1 MIQQAITIL
10 NTALDSTGKF
20 AQSYCLGEL
29 RADGEGR
36 KVPYAYTA
44 SGEFRTVDIDSGSV
58 TYWRMDSPA
67 SFEDIAPKYSA
78 KRLVQGD
85 FSLRLVVISHRSDA
99 FEPTRLSN
107 DLASLLIAQDSDIE
121 SAVSADSVTLAI
133 TSIDHDTPAIYA
145 TEFSGIDVEDLDY
158 RLFMLALT
166 IKMTIVAPAECWANE
181 CDLDPDI
188 LHWFNFCDSATFE
201 RLTDEQRECLTARL
215 CETPPTLCEQLA
227 EVAPEDVVADV
238 FDCLTPE
245 AQAALLEA
253 ECEVTPCDPV
263 TVEINGTEVGTPASG
278 STFSIK
284 VTLDGNESGS
294 WNGVNTWEV
303 ESEPCADGTIT
314 INGDSYGT
322 VPSGG
327 TENIQVVTDAT
338 PSSPVGSLV
347 SGQWVIGNAHMNI
360 NGTNVGNIEAEGTAN
375 QYVKVNGTQIGSW
388 NNPTQTW
395 NIVVKQGGVQVG
407 SNVGN
412 EWIVPACPA
421 TYSLSLAT
429 SSATPAYGGS
439 FTITAT
445 ATGFTPT
452 SYTFSYPSDSIGGY
466 ARTTQAGNAL
476 AITAR
481 GYSTQTI
488 MVTATDGVTT
498 VGATIQVTV
507 AQMTEVTDFLTN
519 TGIVDATITGA
530 VRTLALR
537 LDDYGIWS
545 KVRALYPFV
554 GGTATTHKY
563 NLKDPR
569 DLDAAYR
576 LVFAGGWTHDAN
588 GVTGNGVNTS
598 ADSKLANNVLGQN
611 SLTLGVYNRT
621 SGLGGMEWSGSVT
634 PRTWLAGNISGT
646 AYFDLNN
653 GASTATTTAP
663 ADVRGTL
670 MASRV
675 VSTATE
681 LNLNGQGQ
689 RTTAATSSAPAATNF
704 ILGQFSGGGF
714 TTSRNYAAAWLTD
727 GLNAEEETHF
737 RSVMQTFQTTLSR
750 QV

>member
-44 SGEFRTVDIDSGSV
+44 SGEFRPVDIDSGSV

-67 SFEDIAPKYSA
+67 SFEDIASKYSA
-78 KRLVQGD
+78 KRMVQGD

-166 IKMTIVAPAECWANE
+166 VKMTIVAPAECWANE
-181 CDLDPDI
+181 CDLDTDI

-201 RLTDEQRECLTARL
+201 RLTDEQRECLADRL

-245 AQAALLEA
+245 AQEALLEA

-278 STFSIK
+278 STFAIK
-284 VTLDGNESGS
+284 VTLDGSESGS
-294 WNGVNTWEV
+294 WDGLDTWEV
-303 ESEPCADGTIT
+303 TSDPC
-314 INGDSYGT
+314 N
-322 VPSGG
+322 
-327 TENIQVVTDAT
+327 
-338 PSSPVGSLV
+338 
-347 SGQWVIGNAHMNI
+347 
-360 NGTNVGNIEAEGTAN
+360 
-375 QYVKVNGTQIGSW
+375 
-388 NNPTQTW
+388 
-395 NIVVKQGGVQVG
+395 
-407 SNVGN
+407 
-412 EWIVPACPA
+412 
-421 TYSLSLAT
+421 SLSLAT
-429 SSATPAYGGS
+429 SSATPSYGGS
-439 FTITAT
+439 FTVTAT
-445 ATGFTPT
+445 ATGLTPT

-466 ARTTQAGNAL
+466 SRTTQAGSAL

-481 GYSTQTI
+481 GYSSQTI

-507 AQMTEVTDFLTN
+507 AQMTQVTDFLTN

-530 VRTLALR
+530 VRSLALR

-576 LVFAGGWTHDAN
+576 LVFAGGWTHDSN
-588 GVTGNGVNTS
+588 GVTGNGTNTS
-598 ADSKLANNVLGQN
+598 ADSKLANNVTGQN
-611 SLTLGVYNRT
+611 SLTMGVYNRT
-621 SGLGGMEWSGSVT
+621 AGQSGVEWSGSVT

-646 AYFDLNN
+646 AYFDINN

-675 VSTATE
+675 VSSATE

-714 TTSRNYAAAWLTD
+714 NTARNYAAAWLTD
-727 GLNAEEETHF
+727 GLSAEEETHF
-737 RSVMQTFQTTLSR
+737 RSAMQTFQTSLSR